1 MYKTKK
7 ALPILMAKILINIH
21 DKLFELPLLSIPSEG
36 IKWEK
41 LILTK
46 DNVFYKIKLVYWYS
60 HTSMKLG
67 RREDGRTILPTS
79 HSDLTTNFNKFFSFL
94 FPLPNVLSYPQLH
107 VGVLGSIFAISGKIE
122 KRCIFDPNVKFGRRE
137 DKKKEK
143 ERGKKLLKFVARPKR
158 EVGKIVLSSFQ
169 LHTHIHIKV

>member
-1 MYKTKK
+1 
-7 ALPILMAKILINIH
+7 
-21 DKLFELPLLSIPSEG
+21 
-36 IKWEK
+36 
-41 LILTK
+41 
-46 DNVFYKIKLVYWYS
+46 
-60 HTSMKLG
+60 MKLG

-94 FPLPNVLSYPQLH
+94 FPLTNVLPYPQLH